1 MSDLNLQVLAG
12 HGNVETKAPTAM
24 QEVNLAL
31 KACGFGLF
39 HIQLMFTSF
48 VGFVAGIM
56 VTNSTPYILPIAE
69 CDLNMNLLQKGVL
82 NAMPFV
88 GMVSVCV
95 VAGFLTDTFGR
106 KIFLVGGYGGLFVF
120 TFIGGI
126 SQTYL
131 VLVTAKLFEGMLF
144 AASFNAVVTLTSEFC
159 HNGIRDR
166 MMLLQSSFA
175 GFGQV
180 IGALMSWAILTQKWR
195 DSYFNGTIVLNTW
208 NFYLIIMSMWSL
220 LASCLYM
227 LLPESPKYFITQ
239 KRYDEARKILINIY
253 TRNTGKTADS
263 FPYPNLWKDKMK
275 LVDESPELS
284 NQKFGSML
292 TVGLHNIKPMF
303 RRPLGLYLILFSFMM
318 FFSMILYNV
327 IRLWF
332 PQLSTIAEYY
342 STPENQNLCVML
354 DAYTSDLRSRN
365 FNTTKSDVCIPAV
378 SGTETYL
385 NSVILGS
392 ICVVPFIISGILVSR
407 VGKKYLY
414 IVCGLITVG
423 ATLGLRW
430 ASSKIEM
437 VALFSTDVAIAQTMN
452 SLNQALVLE
461 HFPTTTRSLA
471 IAVLMTCGRI
481 GSLVGNILFP
491 ILLDKGCVVPFY
503 TLAGSMICITSL
515 SFVLPV
521 KKK

>member
-195 DSYFNGTIVLNTW
+195 DSYFNGTIGKNV
-208 NFYLIIMSMWSL
+208 FEIIYQGHLIFSL
-220 LASCLYM
+220 
-227 LLPESPKYFITQ
+227 P
-239 KRYDEARKILINIY
+239 
-253 TRNTGKTADS
+253 
-263 FPYPNLWKDKMK
+263 
-275 LVDESPELS
+275 
-284 NQKFGSML
+284 
-292 TVGLHNIKPMF
+292 
-303 RRPLGLYLILFSFMM
+303 
-318 FFSMILYNV
+318 
-327 IRLWF
+327 
-332 PQLSTIAEYY
+332 
-342 STPENQNLCVML
+342 
-354 DAYTSDLRSRN
+354 
-365 FNTTKSDVCIPAV
+365 
-378 SGTETYL
+378 
-385 NSVILGS
+385 
-392 ICVVPFIISGILVSR
+392 
-407 VGKKYLY
+407 
-414 IVCGLITVG
+414 
-423 ATLGLRW
+423 
-430 ASSKIEM
+430 
-437 VALFSTDVAIAQTMN
+437 
-452 SLNQALVLE
+452 
-461 HFPTTTRSLA
+461 
-471 IAVLMTCGRI
+471 
-481 GSLVGNILFP
+481 
-491 ILLDKGCVVPFY
+491 
-503 TLAGSMICITSL
+503 
-515 SFVLPV
+515 PV
-521 KKK
+521 KIMI